1 VSLLDWAALPLLV
14 GGSAFFLAGTAGVLR
29 FPDLYSRL
37 HAVTKADNLGL
48 GLVAAGLALQSGSIA
63 VALKLLAIWLL
74 ALAASAG
81 ASYLIASDAYA
92 RRDPPAEGGDRA

>member
-1 VSLLDWAALPLLV
+1 MSPLDWAALPLLV
-14 GGSAFFLAGTAGVLR
+14 GGSVFFLAGTVGVLR

-63 VALKLLAIWLL
+63 VALKLLAVWLL

-81 ASYLIASDAYA
+81 ACYLIASDAYA
-92 RRDPPAEGGDRA
+92 RRDPPAEGGRA